1 MNRNKE
7 DEEKTFSL
15 DDIIQ
20 ELIDNQE
27 ETDLQ
32 EDSDL
37 ENNGLTRQ
45 NISNYLKRIFDS
57 MGLPDAKEVLRVGK
71 TFAFTEQE
79 KDIIKCLIVERNGKL
94 KRHKK
99 GKNKGQIEQPD
110 FEFLFK
116 IMNGIK
122 MMLLKRGYD
131 KDKLYDSVEKYMTNF
146 LENEASISI
155 TISRELQKTVKE
167 HIANQN
173 TYLRTYEKFL
183 WMRAMEEE
191 LNRVIS
197 KWNNIFSKYEELMK
211 IEVCN
216 RIQKMYYE
224 ACEIPSDDEITT
236 KTNAQ
241 VFEKRVYEY
250 LEKEYDEEWKALYD
264 EKEKLLLERGKKEK
278 HYNDS
283 MEYQAKRSGK
293 NLSARYSL
301 MNDFERKLSELS
313 EIDRKIYQIEMR
325 QNTIYNQC
333 CELAYDELWGKEEKV
348 PVSGLLDTQEMLW
361 KARENQIEEGK
372 DNQIRALQE
381 LLIEA
386 SARVEELRKN
396 SEIE

>member
-1 MNRNKE
+1 MNRNE
-7 DEEKTFSL
+7 EIEEKTFSL

-20 ELIDNQE
+20 ELTDNQKE
-27 ETDLQ
+27 VDLQ
-32 EDSDL
+32 KDSSL

-57 MGLPDAKEVLRVGK
+57 MGLPDAKEVLRGGK
-71 TFAFTEQE
+71 AFTFTEQE

-146 LENEASISI
+146 LENEAFISI

-167 HIANQN
+167 HIADQN
-173 TYLRTYEKFL
+173 TYLRTYEKFI

-197 KWNNIFSKYEELMK
+197 KWNDIFSEYEELMK
-211 IEVCN
+211 IEVGN

-224 ACEIPSDDEITT
+224 SCEIPSGDEITA

-250 LEKEYDEEWKALYD
+250 LEKEYEEEWKALYD
-264 EKEKLLLERGKKEK
+264 EKEKLLLEKEKKENR
-278 HYNDS
+278 YNDS
-283 MEYQAKRSGK
+283 MKYQAKRIGK
-293 NLSARYSL
+293 SLSARYNL

-313 EIDRKIYQIEMR
+313 EIDKKIYQIEMR

-361 KARENQIEEGK
+361 KAREIAIEKGK

-381 LLIEA
+381 LLTEA
-386 SARVEELRKN
+386 SASVEELRKN

>member
-1 MNRNKE
+1 MNRN
-7 DEEKTFSL
+7 EEKTFSL

-27 ETDLQ
+27 EVDLQ

-45 NISNYLKRIFDS
+45 NISNYLKRIFNS
-57 MGLPDAKEVLRVGK
+57 MGLPDAKEVLRGGK
-71 TFAFTEQE
+71 AFTFTEQE

-122 MMLLKRGYD
+122 IMLLKRGYD

-146 LENEASISI
+146 LENEASISV

-167 HIANQN
+167 HIADQN
-173 TYLRTYEKFL
+173 TYLRTYEKFI

-197 KWNNIFSKYEELMK
+197 KWNDIFSEYEELMK
-211 IEVCN
+211 IEVGN

-224 ACEIPSDDEITT
+224 SCEIPPDDEITT

-250 LEKEYDEEWKALYD
+250 LEKEYEEEWKALYD
-264 EKEKLLLERGKKEK
+264 EKEKLLLEKGKKENR
-278 HYNDS
+278 YNDS
-283 MEYQAKRSGK
+283 MEYHAKRNDKS
-293 NLSARYSL
+293 LSARYSL

-313 EIDRKIYQIEMR
+313 EIDKKIYQIEMR

-361 KARENQIEEGK
+361 KAREIAIEKGK

>member
-1 MNRNKE
+1 MNRNE
-7 DEEKTFSL
+7 EIGEKTFSL

-27 ETDLQ
+27 EVDLQ

-45 NISNYLKRIFDS
+45 NISNYLKRIFNS
-57 MGLPDAKEVLRVGK
+57 MGLPDAKEVLRDGK
-71 TFAFTEQE
+71 AFTFTEQE

-122 MMLLKRGYD
+122 IMLLKRGYD
-131 KDKLYDSVEKYMTNF
+131 KDKLNDSVEKYMTNF

-167 HIANQN
+167 HIADQN
-173 TYLRTYEKFL
+173 TYLRTYEKFI

-197 KWNNIFSKYEELMK
+197 KWNDIFDKFEELMK
-211 IEVCN
+211 IEVSD
-216 RIQKMYYE
+216 RIKKMYYE

-264 EKEKLLLERGKKEK
+264 EKEELLLEKEKKEN

-283 MEYQAKRSGK
+283 MEYQAKRIGK
-293 NLSARYSL
+293 SSLAKYSL
-301 MNDFERKLSELS
+301 MNDFERKCSELS
-313 EIDRKIYQIEMR
+313 EIDKKIHQIEMR

-333 CELAYDELWGKEEKV
+333 CDLAYDELWGKEEKV

-361 KARENQIEEGK
+361 KARENAIEERK